1 MDLKAIQQLLQEAQ
15 SILQKSKAEKKEREA
30 KGEYFNVF
38 ENLHFTRPEEHLH
51 TPFLRM
57 LLDKDANHGVGKGFL
72 EAFLKMVKKELK
84 LDFQYDINSSHIEY
98 KDKYIGEVKIS
109 EKDGESTGGEIDI
122 FLYDE
127 KGHAI
132 IIENKFDRYGNPAQE
147 QPRQLERYHN
157 FGKKEYKDKFI
168 LIYLTPSG
176 QDASEDSTGP
186 NKITY
191 YPMSYDLSDNKPNIL
206 SWLDACLE
214 ISKGCPRI
222 HEVIKQYITFIKDTR
237 HIMEENYQNEFFKL
251 VLEPKNL
258 DVAFEII
265 RNCQKIKEAIR
276 EEFCKQLENLAGEY
290 GLELLKDDNG
300 YVNIIKWDNDNGGWM
315 IFVGKRKH
323 QKPVKPQVGFKVG
336 YYSRV
341 DSNLKPEYGGMLYGL
356 SIINGDHSN
365 LEKLQK
371 NFKIESSDSNDQPLF
386 GPGKYCHQLPDG
398 KDIKKDFP
406 WGYSLLS
413 DEKREWKKNWFDWDD
428 LQTLADM
435 HNGKMLKFMETRF
448 EILKKHGII
457 DKL

>member
-15 SILQKSKAEKKEREA
+15 PILQKSKAEKKEREA
-30 KGEYFNVF
+30 KGEYFSVF
-38 ENLHFTRPEEHLH
+38 ENLHFTCPEEHLH

-72 EAFLKMVKKELK
+72 EAFLKMVKEELK
-84 LDFQYDINSSHIEY
+84 LDFQYDVNSSHVEY

-157 FGKKEYKDKFI
+157 FGKKEYKDNFI

-176 QDASEDSTGP
+176 QDASEYSTGP
-186 NKITY
+186 NKITC
-191 YPMSYDLSDNKPNIL
+191 YPLSYDKYDNKPNIL
-206 SWLDACLE
+206 SWLEKCLD

-237 HIMEENYQNEFFKL
+237 HIMEENYQKELLNLLLSKD
-251 VLEPKNL
+251 NL
-258 DVAFEII
+258 DVTLRILRDE
-265 RNCQKIKEAIR
+265 QMIKEKIR
-276 EEFCKQLENLAGEY
+276 RDFCDQLVKLAGEY
-290 GLELLKDDNG
+290 GLELRGQYQYDDNI
-300 YVNIIKWDNDNGGWM
+300 VTWNKDNGWM
-315 IFVGKRKH
+315 IFVGKEKR
-323 QKPVKPQVGFKVG
+323 QSQIGFVIG
-336 YYSRV
+336 NYSRTN
-341 DSNLKPEYGGMLYGL
+341 SEYGGMLYGL
-356 SIINGDHSN
+356 SVINADYSN
-365 LEKLQK
+365 LEELQK
-371 NFKIESSDSNDQPLF
+371 VFKIESDNPDEQPLVR
-386 GPGKYCHQLPDG
+386 DE
-398 KDIKKDFP
+398 KDYPQFPENKGNIKNDFP
-406 WGYSLLS
+406 LGYSFLY
-413 DEKREWKKNWFDWDD
+413 DENRAWKKNWYDWDD
-428 LQTLADM
+428 VQTLADM
-435 HNGKMLKFMETRF
+435 RNGKMLDFMRTRF